1 MQLPIIREKISKY
14 SERIYQ
20 DIFVFNSKYIK
31 LLKLKADKSKKKS
44 YRILFHKD
52 NSHLTHEMMIC
63 FKKNALIP
71 VHKHPINRSES
82 YHILE
87 GSMNVYFF
95 EDDGK
100 PIGYISLSKKKDQVF
115 YRQSFS
121 KFHLLVPTS
130 KYLVYHE
137 TITGP
142 FLKKKDIIYPKW
154 GKKFNTTSKINLFM
168 NRSKDLLIN
177 SSNKTLKA

>member
-1 MQLPIIREKISKY
+1 MKMLLINEKISKY

-20 DIFVFNSKYIK
+20 DVFVFNSRYLK
-31 LLKLKADKSKKKS
+31 LLKTKAEKSNKKS

-52 NSHLTHEMMIC
+52 NKHLTHEMMIC

-71 VHKHPINRSES
+71 VHKHPIDRSES

-87 GSMNVYFF
+87 GSMDVYFF

-100 PIGYISLSKKKDQVF
+100 PFGYISLSKKKDQVF
-115 YRQSFS
+115 YRLSSS
-121 KFHLLVPTS
+121 KFHLLIPTS

-137 TITGP
+137 TVTGP

-154 GKKFNTTSKINLFM
+154 GKKFNTTNKINLFLK
-168 NRSKDLLIN
+168 RSKGLFIN
-177 SSNKTLKA
+177 LMNKN